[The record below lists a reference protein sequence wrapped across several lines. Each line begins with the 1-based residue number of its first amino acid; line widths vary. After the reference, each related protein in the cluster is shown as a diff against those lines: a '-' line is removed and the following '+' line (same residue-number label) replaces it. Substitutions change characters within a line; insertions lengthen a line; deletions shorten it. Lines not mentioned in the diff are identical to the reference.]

1 MKPASV
7 SDYRKLAR
15 RRLPKMFFEYIDGGS
30 YAEVTLGRNLADLE
44 AIALRQRVMR
54 DMSQLDMSV
63 EVLGQKM
70 SFPVGLSPVGMA
82 GMYARRGEVQA
93 ARAAAAVGVP
103 FCLST
108 VGVCS
113 VEEVAAAGTPPWF
126 QLYMLKD
133 RGYMAELLARA
144 KAAGCKVLVFTVDLP
159 LPGSRYRDVR
169 SGFTGA
175 SGLSGALNTAWQGVT
190 HPEWLWDVWLHG
202 RPHTL
207 GCVQSAVTGG
217 RRVTDFLSWIA
228 RNFDRTVTWADIDWV
243 RKTWD
248 GPIVIKGVLDP
259 EDAREAVKA
268 GAQGLVV
275 SNHGGRQLDGA
286 RSSISALPAVV
297 DAVGSHTLANACAQ
311 ARYGGAVAAC
321 GLAQGFDF
329 PATVMPFILR
339 AVALLGVD
347 SVMAPRALREQ
358 AWARL
363 ATDLDPALL
372 ESITTEVALADAVDA
387 AQRLMDGSVRGR
399 IVVRT
404 RA

>member
-7 SDYRKLAR
+7 SDYRELAR

-30 YAEVTLGRNLADLE
+30 YAEVTLGRNTADLE

-54 DMSQLDMSV
+54 DMSTLDMSV
-63 EVLGQKM
+63 EVFGQTM

-93 ARAAAAVGVP
+93 AKAAASAGVP

-113 VEEVAAAGTPPWF
+113 VEEVAAAGMPPWF

-144 KAAGCKVLVFTVDLP
+144 KAAGCPVLVFTVDLP
-159 LPGSRYRDVR
+159 LPGSRYRDIR
-169 SGFTGA
+169 SGFTGS

-190 HPEWLWDVWLHG
+190 HPEWLWDVWLRG

-207 GCVQSAVTGG
+207 GCVQSAVTEG
-217 RRVTDFLSWIA
+217 RKVTDFLSWIS
-228 RNFDRTVTWADIDWV
+228 RNFDRTVTWADIEWV

-248 GPIVIKGVLDP
+248 GPIVIKGILDP

-275 SNHGGRQLDGA
+275 SNHGGRQLDGV

-297 DAVGSHTLANACAQ
+297 DAVGGELEIFMDGGVRSGLDVLKALALGARACFVGRPWAYALGAGGQPMVEKMLGTL
-311 ARYGGAVAAC
+311 R
-321 GLAQGFDF
+321 
-329 PATVMPFILR
+329 
-339 AVALLGVD
+339 
-347 SVMAPRALREQ
+347 SE
-358 AWARL
+358 L
-363 ATDLDPALL
+363 ATAMILTGCNVARNADKTLLD
-372 ESITTEVALADAVDA
+372 VAP
-387 AQRLMDGSVRGR
+387 
-399 IVVRT
+399 
-404 RA
+404 